1 MCPSKV
7 VTPKSAK
14 MKKLSIIYI
23 FISACLLSSCKKS
36 FLDEEPLSIY
46 TPDNSLQTATQFQQ
60 AINNVYNGVRNIY
73 MGNMD
78 LDTYFGLYYAT
89 DFAFN
94 GTDYEPAAKLN
105 AYKATM
111 VPSYLIP
118 RNIWTAFYKIITNAN
133 LVISRVPQSQ
143 LTDADKNSF
152 LGQALFFRAYSYN
165 ILANLYGGVPIE
177 LNELKAPRYDYV
189 RASRDEVYQQC
200 KKDLQQ
206 AIGLLSN
213 INSVGDGVVNKQIAQ
228 HILTEVLIS
237 LKEYDGA
244 IASATAVI
252 TYPGVSLM
260 RNRFGRR
267 ANSPGDAY
275 RDLFEYNN
283 QNYSTGNREGLLVI
297 QTALNNSAAV
307 GDQTAWAVVPSLGG
321 VRILE
326 TTSQTRMTVLFN
338 GRFVDSVSS
347 NGIGWIRPTSHFFYE
362 IWTPGDIRNS
372 SYNIVR
378 DIRISGVPATS
389 PDYGK
394 WYVRDG
400 YKNRV
405 LPADFRDTIRNF
417 YPVIRKASPS
427 AGDFV
432 AAAGPAMLTNTTNP
446 FGGILLN
453 GASRLFMQKYMA
465 RLAETYLLRAEAYL
479 GKGNPQGAADDINVL
494 RSRANATPALVAEMN
509 IDYLLDERLREL
521 YLEEFRS
528 VTLTRLGL
536 LYDRDKKY
544 NPRSG
549 LTIEPYHNLWPVPAT
564 EITQNTG
571 ATLNQNPGYQ

>member
-1 MCPSKV
+1 
-7 VTPKSAK
+7 
-14 MKKLSIIYI
+14 MKKRIIIYLLGV
-23 FISACLLSSCKKS
+23 SAAFSSCSKS
-36 FLDEEPLSIY
+36 FLDEDPLSIY
-46 TPDNSLQTATQFQQ
+46 TPDNSLQTSTQYQQ
-60 AINNVYNGVRNIY
+60 ATNNLYNGVRNIY
-73 MGNMD
+73 TGNIN

-89 DFAFN
+89 DFAYN
-94 GTDYEPAAKLN
+94 ATDYDPAAKLN

-118 RNIWTAFYKIITNAN
+118 QGIWTAYYKIITNAN
-133 LVISRVPQSQ
+133 LIISQ
-143 LTDADKNSF
+143 LNKSTQLNDADKNSF

-165 ILANLYGGVPIE
+165 ILGNLFGGVPIE
-177 LNELKAPRYDYV
+177 LNELSAPRYDYV

-206 AIGLLSN
+206 AIGLLSD
-213 INSVGDGVVNKQIAQ
+213 INKVPDGTVNKQIAQ

-237 LKEYDGA
+237 LKDYDGA
-244 IASATAVI
+244 ITSASSVI
-252 TYPGVSLM
+252 NYSGVSLVTG
-260 RNRFGRR
+260 RFGRR
-267 ANSPGDAY
+267 SNLPGDAY

-283 QNYSTGNREGLLVI
+283 QNYSTGNHEGLLVI
-297 QTALNNSAAV
+297 QTTLNNSASV
-307 GDQTAWAVVPSLGG
+307 GDQTAWAVVPSLTG
-321 VRILE
+321 VRIVE
-326 TTSQTRMTVLFN
+326 SSTKTKMSILFN
-338 GRFVDSVSS
+338 AKFVDSVSS

-394 WYVRDG
+394 WYVKDG
-400 YKNRV
+400 YKDKV
-405 LPADFRDTIRNF
+405 QPADFRDTIRNF
-417 YPVIRKASPS
+417 YPVIRKTSPS

-432 AAAGPAMLTNTTNP
+432 SAAGPAILTNVTNP
-446 FGGILLN
+446 FGGFLLN

-479 GKGNPQGAADDINVL
+479 GKNDKQKAADDINVL
-494 RSRANATPALVAEMN
+494 RNRAQTTQASAAEMN
-509 IDYLLDERLREL
+509 MDYILDERLREL
-521 YLEEFRS
+521 YMEEFRA

-536 LYDRDKKY
+536 LYDRDKRY
-544 NPRSG
+544 NPKSG
-549 LTIEPYHNLWPVPAT
+549 LTIEAYHNLWPIPAT

-571 ATLNQNPGYQ
+571 AVLEQNKGY

>member
-1 MCPSKV
+1 
-7 VTPKSAK
+7 
-14 MKKLSIIYI
+14 MKKLILSIYI
-23 FISACLLSSCKKS
+23 LTIGTVLFSCKKS

-46 TPDNSLQTATQFQQ
+46 TPDNSLQTVAGFQQ
-60 AINNVYNGVRNIY
+60 AINNVYNGVRNINF
-73 MGNMD
+73 GNIN

-94 GTDYEPAAKLN
+94 ATDYEPAAKLN

-118 RNIWTAFYKIITNAN
+118 TNIWTAYYKIITNAN
-133 LVISRVPQSQ
+133 LVISRVPNAAQ
-143 LTDADKNSF
+143 LSDADKNSF
-152 LGQALFFRAYSYN
+152 LGQALFFRAYCYN

-177 LNELKAPRYDYV
+177 LNELTEPRYDYV

-206 AIGLLSN
+206 AVGLLKN
-213 INSVGDGVVNKQIAQ
+213 INEVSDGTVNKQIAS
-228 HILTEVLIS
+228 HVLTEVLIS
-237 LKEYDGA
+237 LKDYDGA
-244 IASATAVI
+244 IASASSVI
-252 TYPGVSLM
+252 SYSGVSLM
-260 RNRFGRR
+260 TNRFGRR
-267 ANSPGDAY
+267 ATTPGDVY

-283 QNYSTGNREGLLVI
+283 QNYSTGNHEGLLVI
-297 QTALNNSAAV
+297 QTALNNPAAV
-307 GDQTAWAVVPSLGG
+307 GDQTAWAIVPSLGG
-321 VRILE
+321 LRITE
-326 TTSQTRMTVLFN
+326 TTSKTKQTVLYN
-338 GRFVDSVSS
+338 GSFVDSISS
-347 NGIGWIRPTSHFFYE
+347 NGVGWIRPTSHFLYE

-378 DIRISGVPATS
+378 DIRISGVPSTS

-394 WYVRDG
+394 WYVKDG
-400 YKNRV
+400 YKDKT

-432 AAAGPAMLTNTTNP
+432 AAAGPAVVTNLTNP

-453 GASRLFMQKYMA
+453 GATKLFMQKYVA

-479 GKGNPQGAADDINVL
+479 GKSLTQKAADDINVL
-494 RSRANATPALVAEMN
+494 RTRANATPATAADMSM
-509 IDYLLDERLREL
+509 DYILDERLREL
-521 YLEEFRS
+521 YMEEFRA

-536 LYDRDKKY
+536 LYDRDKRF
-544 NPRSG
+544 NPKSG
-549 LTIEPYHNLWPVPAT
+549 LSIETYHNLWPIPAT

-571 ATLNQNPGYQ
+571 AVLQQNDGYQ

>member
-1 MCPSKV
+1 
-7 VTPKSAK
+7 
-14 MKKLSIIYI
+14 MKKIVFSIYI
-23 FISACLLSSCKKS
+23 LAIAPVLFSCSKS
-36 FLDEEPLSIY
+36 FLDEEPQSIY
-46 TPDNSLQTATQFQQ
+46 TPDNSLQTSAQFQQ

-73 MGNMD
+73 MGNIN

-94 GTDYEPAAKLN
+94 ATDYEPAAKLN

-111 VPSYLIP
+111 VPSYFIP
-118 RNIWTAFYKIITNAN
+118 QNIWTAYYKIITNAN
-133 LVISRVPQSQ
+133 LVIARVPNATQ
-143 LTDADKNSF
+143 LSDADKNSF

-165 ILANLYGGVPIE
+165 ILANLFGGVPIE
-177 LNELKAPRYDYV
+177 LNELTKPRYDYV
-189 RASRDEVYQQC
+189 RAARDEVYQQC

-206 AIGLLSN
+206 AIGLLKN
-213 INSVGDGVVNKQIAQ
+213 INAVSDGVVNKQIAQ

-237 LKEYDGA
+237 LKDYDGA
-244 IASATAVI
+244 IASASDVI
-252 TYPGVSLM
+252 NYSGVSLM
-260 RNRFGRR
+260 TSRFGRR
-267 ANSPGDAY
+267 ASTPGDVY

-297 QTALNNSAAV
+297 QTALNNPAAV
-307 GDQTAWAVVPSLGG
+307 GDQTAWAAVPSLGG
-321 VRILE
+321 LRIVE
-326 TTSQTRMTVLFN
+326 TGTTTKKNVLFN
-338 GRFVDSVSS
+338 GSFVDSISS
-347 NGIGWIRPTSHFFYE
+347 NGIGWIRPTSHFLYE

-378 DIRISGVPATS
+378 DIRISGVASTS

-394 WYVRDG
+394 WYVKDG
-400 YKNRV
+400 YKNKV

-417 YPVIRKASPS
+417 YPVIRKTSPS

-432 AAAGPAMLTNTTNP
+432 AVAGPAMVTNMTNP
-446 FGGILLN
+446 FGGFLLN

-479 GKGNPQGAADDINVL
+479 GKSQLQKAADDINVL
-494 RSRANATPALVAEMN
+494 RNRANATPATAAEMN
-509 IDYLLDERLREL
+509 MDYILDERLREL
-521 YLEEFRS
+521 YLEEFRA

-536 LYDRDKKY
+536 LYDRDKRY
-544 NPRSG
+544 NPKSG
-549 LTIEPYHNLWPVPAT
+549 LTIEPDHNLWPIPST

-571 ATLNQNPGYQ
+571 AVLEQNKGYQ